1 MCQFC
6 CNAGLLVVQRLKS
19 FFSLVVYD
27 FEDDIG
33 SKVILG
39 PLITGGFGDQN
50 FTEKST
56 EIIYPDGKVTP
67 GPNLPFPR
75 ALHCQT
81 SYEQTTYIIGKLF
94 FA

>member
-1 MCQFC
+1 M
-6 CNAGLLVVQRLKS
+6 
-19 FFSLVVYD
+19 
-27 FEDDIG
+27 
-33 SKVILG
+33 G
-39 PLITGGFGDQN
+39 PLIIGGFSGGN

-56 EIIYPDGKVTP
+56 EIIYPDGKVTT